1 MWVHGLE
8 RWVQGAGCKVQGA
21 GCRVQGL
28 RFKVVFRGLRD
39 DGMGM
44 GSSVQVIGFSDKG

>member
-1 MWVHGLE
+1 MHSLE
-8 RWVQGAGCKVQGA
+8 RGVQCAGCKVQGA

-28 RFKVVFRGLRD
+28 GFKVVFRGLRD

-44 GSSVQVIGFSDKG
+44 GSSVQVIGFSDNG